1 MFDEAPEDSLEP
13 TQPRLAVV
21 AMGGNALLPSNEL
34 GTPADQVQAARR
46 ISGSLLALLRD
57 GFRVLVVHGNGP
69 QVGRELL
76 RSEEAANKVP
86 PRALQNCVA
95 STQGTMGFLLSQAL
109 RNTLAEAQFDL
120 LVSNLNTQVLVNPQ
134 DPAFE
139 NPTKPIGPSYSAWR
153 ARELMKAHGWEM
165 VEDSG
170 RGWRQV
176 VPSPKPVDIL
186 DLHGVEA
193 LLEANHIVIAGGGGG
208 VPMVLGRSGEVTG
221 VSGVVDKDLTAALFA
236 NHLGADLLVFL
247 TAVDQISTH
256 FGTSKQHDIGKSHR
270 GEIRSLLDDGHFP
283 AGSMGPKVEAA
294 LEFLDDG
301 GAAVIVT
308 SAKKL
313 AAALADRAGT
323 RITREPGEL
332 TARRQLALF
341 PNQVAEATDPS
352 ST

>member
-1 MFDEAPEDSLEP
+1 MKKLLS
-13 TQPRLAVV
+13 
-21 AMGGNALLPSNEL
+21 ALLTVTLLFGCKSEDTAPKEPAPGAHKQEL
-34 GTPADQVQAARR
+34 ELARAALESGDVRTA
-46 ISGSLLALLRD
+46 ISLAFALSEAQPDLHEARVLLA
-57 GFRVLVVHGNGP
+57 N
-69 QVGRELL
+69 
-76 RSEEAANKVP
+76 A
-86 PRALQNCVA
+86 
-95 STQGTMGFLLSQAL
+95 
-109 RNTLAEAQFDL
+109 
-120 LVSNLNTQVLVNPQ
+120 
-134 DPAFE
+134 
-139 NPTKPIGPSYSAWR
+139 Y
-153 ARELMKAHGWEM
+153 
-165 VEDSG
+165 
-170 RGWRQV
+170 
-176 VPSPKPVDIL
+176 IL
-186 DLHGVEA
+186 DGKSVEA

-270 GEIRSLLDDGHFP
+270 GEIRTLLDDGHFP

-313 AAALADRAGT
+313 SAALADRGGT

-341 PNQVAEATDPS
+341 PNKVEEATDPS